1 METTV
6 EKIDL
11 LKILKE
17 NRGKHRGVFE
27 AALEGYRKA
36 VISRLVGHIQELRNG
51 HYPETKIVVPI
62 PADHTGDYDRTIK
75 MLEMSI
81 HSTYTLTDYEFGQ
94 FVMDDWDWKR
104 QWVATNSVYAAAE
117 IGKAYG

>member
-11 LKILKE
+11 LKILRE
-17 NRGKHRGVFE
+17 NRDKHRGVFE

-36 VISRLVGHIQELRNG
+36 VIGRLAGHIRELKDGR
-51 HYPETKIVVPI
+51 YPETKIIVPI
-62 PADHTGDYDRTIK
+62 PTDHTGDYDRTIK

-81 HSTYTLTDYEFGQ
+81 HPTYTLSDHEFGQ

-104 QWVATNSVYAAAE
+104 QWMTTNSVYAAAE